1 MAYNWKILGQQCEAF
16 QFQTFIF
23 NIIVFLSLLL
33 VCHMPGSNKTWT
45 KTSTKI
51 PSQNLKIM
59 FIKKKILIELVFVL
73 FCLRKWSFFF
83 YFSINGCLIFL
94 KFWRLTAIDLDC
106 FFWSMKLAHCSQYI
120 FFFELSSFSR
130 KCDFYIKLYI

>member
-45 KTSTKI
+45 KTSIKI
-51 PSQNLKIM
+51 PSQNLKII

-83 YFSINGCLIFL
+83 LLFNQWMFNFLEILKINGNRSWLMFFLINEISPLFTVHFL
-94 KFWRLTAIDLDC
+94 FWVEFIL
-106 FFWSMKLAHCSQYI
+106 
-120 FFFELSSFSR
+120 
-130 KCDFYIKLYI
+130 